1 MILAESERRVIDAVM
16 TSNLAN
22 GHQQMQNLGVVS
34 GNLLKHNTGAWI
46 KHNNSG
52 VRLFSMDKGA
62 SNGPTPDEQLPGE
75 PLGAD
80 EK

>member
-1 MILAESERRVIDAVM
+1 
-16 TSNLAN
+16 
-22 GHQQMQNLGVVS
+22 MQNLGVVS